1 MSFHPRGN
9 GMQPQDLIFSDLTFF
24 KYNIEKVYNISDTKI
39 NLNLDKMA
47 EAGAKC
53 FVALESLYRGL
64 QENIK
69 CQLATT
75 I

>member
-1 MSFHPRGN
+1 
-9 GMQPQDLIFSDLTFF
+9 
-24 KYNIEKVYNISDTKI
+24 
-39 NLNLDKMA
+39 MA